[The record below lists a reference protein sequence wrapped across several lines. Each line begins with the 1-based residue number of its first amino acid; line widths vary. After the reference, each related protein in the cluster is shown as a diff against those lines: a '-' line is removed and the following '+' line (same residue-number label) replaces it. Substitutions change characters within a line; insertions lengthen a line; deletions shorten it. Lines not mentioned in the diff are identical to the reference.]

1 MATVPLDLAPTPG
14 FCVKSAAGPGS
25 QKVFVNICYDK
36 NVPPPP
42 PADEAT
48 IKRAMNIH
56 QDDDDDDGNYY
67 VPVVVS
73 QPRQDRDKAGNLALV
88 IDCVYNSTLRS
99 RTLREPDF
107 KIFLVDYLALDSRL
121 GDSIIRSPS
130 WQFCVTPLR
139 IVAQIPRRP
148 DRLSGFPYIP
158 STPFYSIHF
167 LSVPTHVMIFRAHR
181 LILFSSIELALQR
194 IEAQTSLVLSRQIG
208 TPNIVAKGKLE
219 PRRVW
224 VPAWIA
230 AGKYGP
236 EDDKMEDDKRK
247 GSGLELIEE
256 IEPSRTLK
264 KGEENS
270 VSGAA
275 PKLKGILKNSS
286 GDKTDGSG
294 AKNASIGITGT
305 QPLPRGVVNTPQRPM
320 WTWKKEAEGQILIM
334 VVVPQE
340 TPHEAIRSSTLDV
353 EPRRLILHIPGS
365 AKTPTLDLD
374 VDLNKSDAEIV
385 ASAPENTAAIGIYGM
400 SEGGDLKEPDNTL
413 LLKRQRKFE
422 VDMASAEWKVAEGLL
437 VISV

>member
-107 KIFLVDYLALDSRL
+107 KIFLV
-121 GDSIIRSPS
+121 
-130 WQFCVTPLR
+130 
-139 IVAQIPRRP
+139 
-148 DRLSGFPYIP
+148 
-158 STPFYSIHF
+158 
-167 LSVPTHVMIFRAHR
+167 
-181 LILFSSIELALQR
+181 ELALQR

-224 VPAWIA
+224 VPA
-230 AGKYGP
+230 
-236 EDDKMEDDKRK
+236 
-247 GSGLELIEE
+247 
-256 IEPSRTLK
+256 
-264 KGEENS
+264 
-270 VSGAA
+270 
-275 PKLKGILKNSS
+275 S

-294 AKNASIGITGT
+294 AKNASIGIAGT
-305 QPLPRGVVNTPQRPM
+305 QPLPRGVVKTPQRPM